1 MYKSSSCFDL
11 PGLGIVNH
19 FNVYC
24 SIYLG
29 YLFRIS
35 CGFDFSFLRWLEM
48 LSFLSCTYCHLWGCF
63 LRLSFQ
69 IFNSIIYLFIYLFII
84 ESQLFSI
91 WDKVHSCMFFCKYFL
106 QVFGLPC
113 VDLFLYS
120 LFCSANLW
128 KRNKYHPKLNSRI
141 VSIEILL

>member
-69 IFNSIIYLFIYLFII
+69 IFNSIIYLFIYLFIYLLLSHNFLVFEI
-84 ESQLFSI
+84 KSIHACSFANIFSKFLACLVWI
-91 WDKVHSCMFFCKYFL
+91 CFCT
-106 QVFGLPC
+106 
-113 VDLFLYS
+113 LYS
-120 LFCSANLW
+120 VLLIYGKGTNTT
-128 KRNKYHPKLNSRI
+128 LN
-141 VSIEILL
+141 